1 MAVEI
6 TQNLT
11 QVTISSAGVQGL
23 KGETGPAGD
32 SVDTSVLTTTS
43 SFNEFTS
50 SIQSDVNSIKA
61 WTASLELINTI
72 DTELLQ
78 FYQTTASLNTQTGSQ
93 NSVNLGISTATGSLI
108 GITNG
113 LMAFTAALDSTYASD
128 TQLLP
133 ILQATRSIELHSGSM
148 VGITNGL
155 MAYTSS
161 NESWKDGIRSEISAI
176 EAWTS
181 SLELINTID
190 TELLQLYQTT
200 ASLNSKTGSYATTG
214 SNTFNGNQT
223 INGYITLQ
231 NGAVIKDTSNNGVSF
246 GYLAGDINQGTQSL
260 ALGNGAGYQNQSH
273 GTVAIGTN
281 AGAVNQGLRATA
293 LGSLAGTYNQG
304 EYAVA
309 IGNYAAPNNQA
320 SHSIVISALG
330 VALENEISNSLV
342 IAPIRNVNGNNGV
355 LQYNTT
361 NNEVSYA
368 TTLNGITNLATT
380 GSNVF
385 SGSQYIISG
394 GLVFNNGV
402 QLYEDDSDLY
412 IQSLSEIRVRANGN
426 NYKFGNDGNFYTSV
440 GGVVFSG
447 DGLINQIPGG
457 SGDNINI
464 VVGINDGIVLT
475 TDAGDGDYA
484 WDFDKNGDL
493 TVPGNVYGATNLA
506 TNGSNIFN
514 GNQIIA
520 GTLLVSG
527 SSDFDGGISITGSL
541 NVSGSITFAPSSA
554 SDEITASIA
563 EYRNGISLIAETTD
577 TDGYAQLY
585 WNGLPG
591 TGNTFDGSNL
601 YSWAYASGL
610 GFQIQYKD
618 VANSKNFQWHFDTNG
633 DLSVARNI
641 KGVLN
646 LATTGSNTFS
656 GKQIILSEI
665 EQGLST
671 EASGT
676 GSHAEG
682 GLTKA
687 KGEYSH
693 AEGWGSEA
701 FGDSS
706 HAEGQLSIA
715 SGSYSHA
722 EGAATI
728 AIGPHSHAEGAFT
741 ITNAAY
747 QHAQGK
753 FNIPNETPAAFI
765 IGNGI
770 NVEERS
776 NLLFAAGNLVEITG
790 SLNVS
795 GSNTFVGNQT
805 ISGSLNVSGST
816 TQIGNNTLTGNTIL
830 SGSISISGSTTFNGV
845 HTLSGTNTIIGN
857 TEMSGSIN
865 VSGSS
870 NFHNSVF
877 IVTGSSF
884 FTGSHEIRG
893 NSIFSGSINIASGSS
908 YYRAGNKLFNYGQ
921 WASLETQSGSANTAY
936 AVKLESTTNGSEGIY
951 IANDG
956 SGFPTRITAENTGLY
971 NVQFSFQLNTTSTE
985 TCDFSVWY
993 AMTGSNVANSNT
1005 DFSIDKTSGGGNG
1018 LAALNF
1024 LTHITENDYVQ
1035 LYWSKTTANGQL
1047 VYKAPQGT
1055 PTRPATP
1062 SVIVTVTQVA

>member
-11 QVTISSAGVQGL
+11 QVTISSVGVQGP
-23 KGETGPAGD
+23 KGETGEAGATQD
-32 SVDTSVLTTTS
+32 VSMFLS
-43 SFNEFTS
+43 SSTFNEFTS

-93 NSVNLGISTATGSLI
+93 NSINLGISTATGSLI

-128 TQLLP
+128 VQLLP
-133 ILQATRSIELHSGSM
+133 ILQATRSIELHSGSII
-148 VGITNGL
+148 GITNGL

-161 NESWKDGIRSEISAI
+161 NESWKEGIRGEISAI
-176 EAWTS
+176 EAWTA

-200 ASLNSKTGSYATTG
+200 ASLNLKTGSYATTG

-223 INGYITLQ
+223 INGSIILD
-231 NGAVIKDTSNNGVSF
+231 NGAIIKDTPNNGISF
-246 GYLAGDINQGTQSL
+246 GYQAAEINQSTQSV
-260 ALGNGAGYQNQSH
+260 AIGNYAGYQNQSNQ
-273 GTVAIGTN
+273 GIAIGAN
-281 AGAVNQGLRATA
+281 AGALNQGQRAVA
-293 LGSLAGTYNQG
+293 LGGLAGSNTQG

-309 IGNYAAPNNQA
+309 IGNFAAPNNQA
-320 SHSIVISALG
+320 ANSIVISAIG
-330 VALENEISNSLV
+330 SGLENTTPSSLV
-342 IAPIRNVNGNNGV
+342 IAPIRNVNSNDGV
-355 LQYNTT
+355 LQYNTAS
-361 NNEVSYA
+361 NEVSYA

-380 GSNVF
+380 GSNTFVGNQSISGSLNLSGSLTFTPSFQSDDITASIAEYRNGISIIAESTDTDGYAQLYWNGLPGTGNTFDGSDLYSWAYASGLGFQIQYKDVVNSKNFQWHFDTNGDLSVARNIKGVLNLATTGSNQF

-402 QLYEDDSDLY
+402 QLYENDSDLY
-412 IQSLSEIRVRANGN
+412 IQSLSEIRVGANGN

-440 GGVVFSG
+440 GGVVFSH
-447 DGLINQIPGG
+447 DGLINQIPGA

-506 TNGSNIFN
+506 TNGGNIFN

-527 SSDFDGGISITGSL
+527 STYFNGDKEITGSVKITGSVTIDNIDSAWTFREDGVLKL
-541 NVSGSITFAPSSA
+541 NDGTAEIYADPNVYSLRIGTAPENVAPNTQIILGGSQSFKIKSGPPLRQWDFDSINGDFNLTGSI
-554 SDEITASIA
+554 
-563 EYRNGISLIAETTD
+563 NGA
-577 TDGYAQLY
+577 G
-585 WNGLPG
+585 
-591 TGNTFDGSNL
+591 
-601 YSWAYASGL
+601 
-610 GFQIQYKD
+610 
-618 VANSKNFQWHFDTNG
+618 
-633 DLSVARNI
+633 
-641 KGVLN
+641 N
-646 LATTGSNTFS
+646 LATTGSNTFN
-656 GKQIILSEI
+656 GNQII
-665 EQGLST
+665 T
-671 EASGT
+671 
-676 GSHAEG
+676 
-682 GLTKA
+682 
-687 KGEYSH
+687 
-693 AEGWGSEA
+693 
-701 FGDSS
+701 
-706 HAEGQLSIA
+706 
-715 SGSYSHA
+715 
-722 EGAATI
+722 
-728 AIGPHSHAEGAFT
+728 
-741 ITNAAY
+741 
-747 QHAQGK
+747 
-753 FNIPNETPAAFI
+753 
-765 IGNGI
+765 
-770 NVEERS
+770 
-776 NLLFAAGNLVEITG
+776 
-790 SLNVS
+790 
-795 GSNTFVGNQT
+795 
-805 ISGSLNVSGST
+805 GSLNVSGST
-816 TQIGNNTLTGNTIL
+816 TQIGNNILTGNTVL

-936 AVKLESTTNGSEGIY
+936 AMKLETIT
-951 IANDG
+951 DG
-956 SGFPTRITAENTGLY
+956 LSGFYVGNNASGFPTRIYAQNTGLY
-971 NVQFSFQLNTTSTE
+971 NIQFSAQLHTTANQAV
-985 TCDFSVWY
+985 DFSVWF
-993 AMTGSNVANSNT
+993 AMTGSAIAYSNT
-1005 DFSIDKTSGGGNG
+1005 DFSIEKIAGGGFQV
-1018 LAALNF
+1018 AALNF
-1024 LTHITENDYVQ
+1024 LTPISSGSYVE
-1035 LYWSKTTANGQL
+1035 LYWSKTTAQGQL
-1047 VYKAPQGT
+1047 QAKGVQAS

-1062 SVIVTVTQVA
+1062 SAIVTVTQVA